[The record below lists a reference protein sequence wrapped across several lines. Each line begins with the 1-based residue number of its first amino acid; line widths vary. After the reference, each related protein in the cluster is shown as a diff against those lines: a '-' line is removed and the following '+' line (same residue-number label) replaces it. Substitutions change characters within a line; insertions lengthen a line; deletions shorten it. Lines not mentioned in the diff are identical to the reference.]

1 MSERETVFGMW
12 VQGLG
17 LNLSALA
24 LLAAAGTIFGP
35 VGWTGT
41 GVALLLKLI
50 GDGQLIRAYWLW
62 QSQQQQ
68 GKPPVHRS
76 RATVTPVPPS

>member
-1 MSERETVFGMW
+1 MSGRETVLWMW

-17 LNLSALA
+17 LNLSGLA
-24 LLAAAGTIFGP
+24 LLAATGTIFGP

-41 GVALLLKLI
+41 AVAVMLKLI
-50 GDGQLIRAYWLW
+50 GDGQLVRGYWLW

-68 GKPPVHRS
+68 LGSQPVRTA
-76 RATVTPVPPS
+76 ATAP

>member
-1 MSERETVFGMW
+1 MSERETVLWMW

-24 LLAAAGTIFGP
+24 LLAAAGAAFGP
-35 VGWTGT
+35 VGWTGA
-41 GVALLLKLI
+41 GVAIMLKLI
-50 GDGQLIRAYWLW
+50 GDGQLIRGYWLW

-68 GKPPVHRS
+68 LGSSPERAPVI
-76 RATVTPVPPS
+76 